1 MHPRRTE
8 EGASQSTKMESVMGD
23 TEGQKIKFQERNTE
37 TQQGL
42 KAVKGSSSYFGSD
55 QIYQFRKSLKLD
67 QVIQSL
73 PLLPSMKWKFC
84 IFIAMKFAFSFVC
97 LGG

>member
-1 MHPRRTE
+1 MDPCGTE
-8 EGASQSTKMESVMGD
+8 VGASQRTKMESVLGD
-23 TEGQKIKFQERNTE
+23 REGQKIKFQKRNTE

-42 KAVKGSSSYFGSD
+42 QAVKGSSRYFGSD

-73 PLLPSMKWKFC
+73 PLLPSMKWKFH
-84 IFIAMKFAFSFVC
+84 IFIAVKFAFSFVC

>member
-1 MHPRRTE
+1 MHPRGTKARTL
-8 EGASQSTKMESVMGD
+8 QSTKMESVLGD
-23 TEGQKIKFQERNTE
+23 REGQRIKFQEINTE

-42 KAVKGSSSYFGSD
+42 QALKGSSSQFGSD

-84 IFIAMKFAFSFVC
+84 IFIAVKFAFSFVC